1 MKLSSTEAISPVV
14 SVELLL
20 HPYDLAAALRQD
32 VGEGLTASP
41 KWLPPKWFYDDR
53 GSQLFESITTL
64 PEYYPTR
71 CERAI
76 LTRYAEE
83 IADACPAS
91 TLGRTGIGGFDKTT
105 LLLDALARRGTLRR
119 FVPFDVSEGTLR
131 LAAARLAR
139 QYPGLEVAAV
149 VGDFERHLDAI
160 ARPSHRRRLM
170 AFLGGT
176 IGNLDPDQRATF
188 FKRVAAG
195 MRPGDGL
202 LLGTDLVKDV
212 EPLEAAYDDA
222 SGVTAAFN
230 LNVLEV
236 VNRQLGADFDFGR
249 FRHLSRW
256 DPEHEWV
263 EMRLRSTTD
272 QRVSLPA
279 LDLNLGFLE
288 GEEVRTE
295 ISAKFR
301 RPGVAA
307 ELAGAGLEVCHWWTD
322 SGGDFACSLSFRRS

>member
-1 MKLSSTEAISPVV
+1 MKPSSAETVSPAV

-20 HPYDLAAALRQD
+20 HPDDLVAALRQD
-32 VGEGLTASP
+32 VSEGLTASP
-41 KWLPPKWFYDDR
+41 KSLPPKWFYDDR

-71 CERAI
+71 CEREI
-76 LTRYAEE
+76 LTRYAAEM
-83 IADACPAS
+83 ADACPAS
-91 TLGRTGIGGFDKTT
+91 TLVELGSGVSDKTT

-131 LAAARLAR
+131 FAAARLAR
-139 QYPGLEVAAV
+139 QYPGLKVAAV
-149 VGDFERHLDAI
+149 VGDFERHLDAV
-160 ARPSHRRRLM
+160 ARPSHRRRLV

-188 FKRVAAG
+188 FKGVAAG

-212 EPLEAAYDDA
+212 GRLEAAYDDA

-236 VNRQLGADFDFGR
+236 VNRHLGADFDVRR

-263 EMRLRSTTD
+263 EMRLRSTTY
-272 QRVSLPA
+272 QRVLVPA
-279 LDLNLGFLE
+279 LDLNIGFLE

-301 RPGVAA
+301 RQGVEA
-307 ELAGAGLEVCHWWTD
+307 ELAGASLELRHWWTD
-322 SGGDFACSLSFRRS
+322 SGGDFACSLSFRRP